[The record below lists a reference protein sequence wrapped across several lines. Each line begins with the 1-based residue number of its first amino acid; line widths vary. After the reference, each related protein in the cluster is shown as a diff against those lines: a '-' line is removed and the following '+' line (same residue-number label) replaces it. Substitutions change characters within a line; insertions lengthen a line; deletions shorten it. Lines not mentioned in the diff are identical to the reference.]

1 MSTKRNTADYTST
14 LTRAE
19 EEVMQIL
26 WEIEKGMVHD
36 VLEKFPEPKP
46 AYNTVS
52 TIIRILEQKGYA
64 GHKAYG
70 RTHEYFPVISKT
82 AYTKS
87 SFKGFMTN
95 YFGNSYKSLASFF
108 ASEGKLSIRELE
120 EIQKTIDEEIRK
132 QTNFQ
137 EQFFES
143 VIIRKNHE
151 ILSDQNLLLK
161 L

>member
-1 MSTKRNTADYTST
+1 MSTKKNTTGFNSA

-36 VLEKFPEPKP
+36 LLEKFPEPKP

-52 TIIRILEQKGYA
+52 TIVRILEQKGFV

-87 SFKGFMTN
+87 SFRGFMTN
-95 YFGNSYKSLASFF
+95 YFDNSYKSLASFF
-108 ASEGKLSIRELE
+108 ATEENLSIRELE
-120 EIQKTIDEEIRK
+120 EIRKTINEEISK
-132 QTNFQ
+132 QKEGQ
-137 EQFFES
+137 P
-143 VIIRKNHE
+143 
-151 ILSDQNLLLK
+151 
-161 L
+161 

>member
-1 MSTKRNTADYTST
+1 MSTQKNTPGLPLQ

-36 VLEKFPEPKP
+36 ILEKFPDPKP

-52 TIIRILEQKGYA
+52 TIIRILEQKGFA

-70 RTHEYFPVISKT
+70 RTYEYFPVVSKT

-87 SFKGFMTN
+87 SFRGFMTN

-108 ASEGKLSIRELE
+108 ATEEQLTVKDLE

-132 QTNFQ
+132 QK
-137 EQFFES
+137 EG
-143 VIIRKNHE
+143 
-151 ILSDQNLLLK
+151 LP
-161 L
+161 

>member
-1 MSTKRNTADYTST
+1 MPANINTPNSIPQ

-26 WEIEKGMVHD
+26 WKIEKGMVHD
-36 VLEKFPEPKP
+36 ILENFPEPKP

-52 TIIRILEQKGYA
+52 TIIRILEQKGFA

-70 RTHEYFPVISKT
+70 RTHEYFPVVSKT

-87 SFKGFMTN
+87 SFRGFMTN

-108 ASEGKLSIRELE
+108 TNEGQLSLKELE
-120 EIQKTIDEEIRK
+120 EIQRTIDKEIRK
-132 QTNFQ
+132 QK
-137 EQFFES
+137 EDK
-143 VIIRKNHE
+143 R
-151 ILSDQNLLLK
+151 
-161 L
+161 

>member
-1 MSTKRNTADYTST
+1 MSTKKNNPDIPST

-26 WEIEKGMVHD
+26 WDLEKGVVHD
-36 VLEKFPEPKP
+36 VLEKFPDPKP

-52 TIIRILEQKGYA
+52 TIIRILEQKGFV

-70 RTHEYFPVISKT
+70 RTYEYFPAISKT

-87 SFKGFMTN
+87 SFRGFMIN

-108 ASEGKLSIRELE
+108 ATEEKLTVLELE

-132 QTNFQ
+132 QK
-137 EQFFES
+137 ED
-143 VIIRKNHE
+143 K
-151 ILSDQNLLLK
+151 
-161 L
+161 